1 MNDYLF
7 DKHIIILL
15 LIVKPTFK
23 DELDA
28 IEKQASDKQKQ
39 VRRNLYLKTYHNL
52 QFGRSWVRI
61 LSHPKHIIT
70 RYILSKNDC

>member
-23 DELDA
+23 DELA
-28 IEKQASDKQKQ
+28 VIVKQASDKQKQ
-39 VRRNLYLKTYHNL
+39 VRRNLYLKWYRNLLSTTQNSTIWKVVGSNPVPCRTYY
-52 QFGRSWVRI
+52 S
-61 LSHPKHIIT
+61 
-70 RYILSKNDC
+70 